1 MTAVEHRPIT
11 IEALYQGEHSWLK
24 TLLSRRLHCSETAAD
39 LAQDAFVRMLSTPVE
54 FTQLGKAKAYLKQVA
69 HGLCVDHWRRAAVQQ
84 AWEETLALTPEALH
98 PSPEDTHILIE
109 ELVAVKAMLDDLPV
123 PVRTTLLLSHL
134 HGLTYKAIAEQ
145 LDVSERTIKKYMAC
159 AMARCALHMDAF

>member
-1 MTAVEHRPIT
+1 MYYRDTWVEIDLDRIAANVSAIKRHSGYNDLFAV
-11 IEALYQGEHSWLK
+11 
-24 TLLSRRLHCSETAAD
+24 
-39 LAQDAFVRMLSTPVE
+39 V
-54 FTQLGKAKAYLKQVA
+54 KANAYLKQVA

-134 HGLTYKAIAEQ
+134 HGLTYKAVAEQ
-145 LDVSERTIKKYMAC
+145 LDVSERTVKKYMAS